1 MACMKVLEYYS
12 SDSQEHWLSEIKKSD
27 WGAGTY
33 LYELL
38 RDNKLKELCGSAT
51 KVLLLTE
58 GEALVSF
65 CTYAPQD
72 DIPNTPLTPWVGF
85 VYTFPQYRGHRYMG
99 LLFDYADRLALAEG
113 YKNIY
118 VSTWEIGL
126 YEKYGF
132 SYLRHMKDVHGDE
145 SRVYRKEV
153 FPTSAH

>member
-1 MACMKVLEYYS
+1 MAGMEVLEYYC
-12 SDSQEHWLSEIKKSD
+12 SDNQKHWLSEIEKSD

-38 RDNKLKELCGSAT
+38 RDNKLKELCGSDT

-58 GEALVSF
+58 GEFLASF

-72 DIPNTPLTPWVGF
+72 DIPNTELTPWVGF
-85 VYTFPQYRGHRYMG
+85 VYTFPQYRGRHCMG
-99 LLFDYADRLALAEG
+99 ELFEYANELALADGHG
-113 YKNIY
+113 YIY
-118 VSTWEIGL
+118 VSTLEMGL

-132 SYLRHMKDVHGDE
+132 SFFRFMKDVHGDE

-153 FPTSAH
+153 FPSSVH

>member
-1 MACMKVLEYYS
+1 MTVLEFFS
-12 SDSQEHWLSEIKKSD
+12 SDNQDHWLEEIRKSD

-38 RDNKLKELCGSAT
+38 RDNKLKELCGDAT

-58 GEALVSF
+58 GESLVSF

-85 VYTFPQYRGHRYMG
+85 VYTFPQFRGQRCMG
-99 LLFDYADRLALAEG
+99 ILFDHVNRLAMAEG
-113 YKNIY
+113 YEFIY

-132 SYLRHMKDVHGDE
+132 SFLQHMKDVHGDE
-145 SRVYRKEV
+145 SRVYRRKV
-153 FPTSAH
+153 S

>member
-1 MACMKVLEYYS
+1 MTVLEFFS
-12 SDSQEHWLSEIKKSD
+12 SDNQNHWLEEIRKSD

-38 RDNKLKELCGSAT
+38 RDNKLKELCGDAT

-58 GEALVSF
+58 GESLISF

-72 DIPNTPLTPWVGF
+72 DIPNTSLTPWVGF
-85 VYTFPQYRGHRYMG
+85 VYTFPLFRGKRCMG
-99 LLFDYADRLALAEG
+99 VLFDYVDKLAVAECHE
-113 YKNIY
+113 YIY

-132 SYLRHMKDVHGDE
+132 SFLQHMKDVHGDE
-145 SRVYRKEV
+145 SRVYRRKV
-153 FPTSAH
+153 S

>member
-1 MACMKVLEYYS
+1 MEVIDYYS
-12 SDSQEHWLSEIKKSD
+12 SDRQTHWLEEIRKSD

-38 RDNKLKELCGSAT
+38 RDNKLKELCGDAT

-58 GEALVSF
+58 GESLVSF
-65 CTYAPQD
+65 CTYAPND

-85 VYTFPQYRGHRYMG
+85 VYTFPQFRGKRCMG
-99 LLFDYADRLALAEG
+99 ILFDHVNKMALKEG
-113 YKNIY
+113 HEFIY

-132 SYLRHMKDVHGDE
+132 SFWKCMKDIHGDD
-145 SRVYRKEV
+145 SRVYRRKV
-153 FPTSAH
+153 N

>member
-1 MACMKVLEYYS
+1 MTVLEFFS
-12 SDSQEHWLSEIKKSD
+12 SDNQNHWLEEIRKSD

-38 RDNKLKELCGSAT
+38 RDNKLKELCGDPT

-58 GEALVSF
+58 GDSLVSF
-65 CTYAPQD
+65 CTYAPND

-85 VYTFPQYRGHRYMG
+85 VYTFPQFRGKRCMG
-99 LLFDYADRLALAEG
+99 ILFDHVNKMALKEG
-113 YKNIY
+113 HEFIH

-132 SYLRHMKDVHGDE
+132 SFLQHMKDVHGDE
-145 SRVYRKEV
+145 SRVYRKKV
-153 FPTSAH
+153 S

>member
-1 MACMKVLEYYS
+1 MTVLEFFS
-12 SDSQEHWLSEIKKSD
+12 SDNQNHWLEEIRKSD

-38 RDNKLKELCGSAT
+38 RDNKLKELCGDAT

-58 GEALVSF
+58 GDSLVSF
-65 CTYAPQD
+65 CTYAPND

-85 VYTFPQYRGHRYMG
+85 VYTFPQFRGKRCMG
-99 LLFDYADRLALAEG
+99 ILFDHVNKMALKEG
-113 YKNIY
+113 HEFIY

-132 SYLRHMKDVHGDE
+132 SFWKCMKDIHGDD
-145 SRVYRKEV
+145 SRVYRRKV
-153 FPTSAH
+153 N

>member
-1 MACMKVLEYYS
+1 MAGMEVLEYYS
-12 SDSQEHWLSEIKKSD
+12 SDNRKHWLDEIKKSD

-38 RDNKLKELCGSAT
+38 RDNKLKELCGSDT

-58 GEALVSF
+58 GDNLVSF

-72 DIPNTPLTPWVGF
+72 DIPNTTLTPWVGF
-85 VYTFPQYRGHRYMG
+85 VYTFPQYRGHHCMG
-99 LLFDYADRLALAEG
+99 FLFDYANGLALADGHG
-113 YKNIY
+113 YLY
-118 VSTWEIGL
+118 VSTLEIGL

-132 SYLRHMKDVHGDE
+132 SFLQFMKDVHGDE

>member
-1 MACMKVLEYYS
+1 MEVIDYYS
-12 SDSQEHWLSEIKKSD
+12 SDRQTHWLEEIRKSD

-38 RDNKLKELCGSAT
+38 RDNKLKELCGEAT

-58 GEALVSF
+58 GESLVSF
-65 CTYAPQD
+65 CTYAPND

-99 LLFDYADRLALAEG
+99 ILLDYAAQMAKSEG
-113 YKNIY
+113 HDSMYL
-118 VSTWEIGL
+118 STLEIGL

-132 SYLRHMKDVHGDE
+132 SFLQHMKDVHGDE
-145 SRVYRKEV
+145 SRVYRRKV
-153 FPTSAH
+153 S

>member
-1 MACMKVLEYYS
+1 MDVIEFFS
-12 SDSQEHWLSEIKKSD
+12 SDNQDHWLGEIRKSD

-38 RDNKLKELCGSAT
+38 RDNKLKELCGDAT

-58 GEALVSF
+58 GDSLVSF
-65 CTYAPQD
+65 CTYAPND

-99 LLFDYADRLALAEG
+99 ILLDYAAQMAKSEG
-113 YKNIY
+113 YDSMY
-118 VSTWEIGL
+118 LSTLEIGL

-132 SYLRHMKDVHGDE
+132 SFHQHMTDIHGGD
-145 SRVYRKEV
+145 SRVYRRLV
-153 FPTSAH
+153 

>member
-1 MACMKVLEYYS
+1 MEVIDYYS
-12 SDSQEHWLSEIKKSD
+12 SDRQTHWLEEIRKSD

-38 RDNKLKELCGSAT
+38 RDNKLKELCGEAT

-58 GEALVSF
+58 GESLVSF
-65 CTYAPQD
+65 CTYAPND

-99 LLFDYADRLALAEG
+99 ILLDYAAQLAKAEG
-113 YKNIY
+113 HSSIY
-118 VSTWEIGL
+118 LSTLEEGL

-132 SYLRHMKDVHGDE
+132 TFLQFMKDVHGDD
-145 SRVYRKEV
+145 SRVYRRKVQLSGE
-153 FPTSAH
+153 SDE

>member
-1 MACMKVLEYYS
+1 MASMKVLEYYS
-12 SDSQEHWLSEIKKSD
+12 SDNQEHWLGEIKKSD

-38 RDNKLKELCGSAT
+38 RDNKLKELCGEAT
-51 KVLLLTE
+51 KVLLLTD
-58 GEALVSF
+58 GNALVSF

-72 DIPNTPLTPWVGF
+72 DVPNTELTPWVGF
-85 VYTFPQYRGHRYMG
+85 VYTFPQYRGRRCMG
-99 LLFDYADRLALAEG
+99 HLFDYADRLAQKDKHKYL
-113 YKNIY
+113 Y

-132 SYLRHMKDVHGDE
+132 SYLKHMKDVHGDE